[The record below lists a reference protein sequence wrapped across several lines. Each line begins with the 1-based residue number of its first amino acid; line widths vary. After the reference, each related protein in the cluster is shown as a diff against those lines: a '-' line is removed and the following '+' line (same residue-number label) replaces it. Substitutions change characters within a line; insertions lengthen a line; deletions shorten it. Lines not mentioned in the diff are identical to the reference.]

1 MSGTKSQP
9 VVNIHAFLLNSYVL
23 ELLLRYIFPFTTLI
37 PTQRAEKERGFELAP
52 GALVNPGI

>member
-1 MSGTKSQP
+1 MLFCLIP
-9 VVNIHAFLLNSYVL
+9 YVL